1 MKLISQAEG
10 VLREYFNST
19 MTKINTI
26 NRSAVLF
33 NLSENSIKQFLGY
46 FLSRINSFKPINTSG
61 TVDTCVKKVSSVM
74 RCTEVFVIP
83 RIYFRLLAFMQV
95 V

>member
-10 VLREYFNST
+10 VLREYFYST
-19 MTKINTI
+19 MTKINTF
-26 NRSAVLF
+26 VLF

-46 FLSRINSFKPINTSG
+46 FLSWINSCEPINTSR
-61 TVDTCVKKVSSVM
+61 TVDTCVKKVSGVM

-83 RIYFRLLAFMQV
+83 RVYSCLLAFMQV